1 MKFLEVFK
9 KGNEMYYKEEVQI
22 KNEKKLKR
30 ILDEYEVPVFIRNF
44 FYKLASKA
52 AMLNYWST
60 IKKSIAW
67 FIKNE
72 RINKEKISDITV
84 DDLEK
89 LKSSDITAY
98 FLYEKNVQNKEL
110 STINTEKNQLSS
122 FWEYL
127 MNDYG
132 VSKNVV
138 KEVRN
143 NELKVPKT
151 NRQKI
156 YKLPKE
162 VDLLNM
168 INKIQHKQD
177 EFIRRRNICVLRVL
191 RGTGLRESELA
202 GLNVE
207 NVDFKNEIGNRA
219 APCIYVISK
228 GNFCYNESGEDIVYL
243 TKDATNALLEWF
255 EFRKTIENIIDINAV
270 FLNKNGKRMN
280 EKNIQAIFK
289 NYSEGKIT
297 PHMMRHEYIT
307 LLSKECNDIAFVQEQ
322 ARHKSINT
330 TIINYDSGIG
340 KGDTLNVLSRL

>member
-9 KGNEMYYKEEVQI
+9 KGDEMYYKEEVQI

-67 FIKNE
+67 FIKNG

-127 MNDYG
+127 MND
-132 VSKNVV
+132 
-138 KEVRN
+138 
-143 NELKVPKT
+143 
-151 NRQKI
+151 
-156 YKLPKE
+156 
-162 VDLLNM
+162 
-168 INKIQHKQD
+168 
-177 EFIRRRNICVLRVL
+177 
-191 RGTGLRESELA
+191 
-202 GLNVE
+202 
-207 NVDFKNEIGNRA
+207 
-219 APCIYVISK
+219 
-228 GNFCYNESGEDIVYL
+228 
-243 TKDATNALLEWF
+243 
-255 EFRKTIENIIDINAV
+255 
-270 FLNKNGKRMN
+270 
-280 EKNIQAIFK
+280 
-289 NYSEGKIT
+289 
-297 PHMMRHEYIT
+297 
-307 LLSKECNDIAFVQEQ
+307 
-322 ARHKSINT
+322 
-330 TIINYDSGIG
+330 
-340 KGDTLNVLSRL
+340 

>member
-1 MKFLEVFK
+1 
-9 KGNEMYYKEEVQI
+9 MYYKEEVQLRNQ
-22 KNEKKLKR
+22 KRLER
-30 ILDEYEVPVFIRNF
+30 ILDENEVPVFIRNF

-52 AMLNYWST
+52 AMINYWST
-60 IKKSIAW
+60 IKKSLTW
-67 FIKNE
+67 FTKNG

-84 DDLEK
+84 NDLMK
-89 LKSSDITAY
+89 LTFADMTAY
-98 FLYEKNVQNKEL
+98 FLYEKNVQNKAL

-127 MNDYG
+127 NDYG
-132 VSKNVV
+132 VDKNIV
-138 KEVRN
+138 KEVKN

-168 INKIQHKQD
+168 MNKIQHKQD
-177 EFIRRRNICVLRVL
+177 EFIRKRNISVLRVL

-202 GLNVE
+202 GLNID
-207 NVDFKNEIGNRA
+207 NVDFENEIS
-219 APCIYVISK
+219 PCVYVISK
-228 GNFCYNESGEDIVYL
+228 GNFCYNENGEDVVYL

-255 EFRKTIENIIDINAV
+255 EFRKTIENIIDKNAV

-280 EKNIQAIFK
+280 EKNIQSIFK
-289 NYSEGKIT
+289 NYSDGKIT

-322 ARHKSINT
+322 ARHKSVNT
-330 TIINYDSGIG
+330 TIVTYDSGVG
-340 KGDTLNVLSRL
+340 KKNTINVLSRL

>member
-1 MKFLEVFK
+1 
-9 KGNEMYYKEEVQI
+9 MYYKEEVQI

-67 FIKNE
+67 FIKNG

-132 VSKNVV
+132 VNKNVV

-191 RGTGLRESELA
+191 RYRIKRIRT
-202 GLNVE
+202 
-207 NVDFKNEIGNRA
+207 
-219 APCIYVISK
+219 C
-228 GNFCYNESGEDIVYL
+228 
-243 TKDATNALLEWF
+243 W
-255 EFRKTIENIIDINAV
+255 IE
-270 FLNKNGKRMN
+270 
-280 EKNIQAIFK
+280 
-289 NYSEGKIT
+289 
-297 PHMMRHEYIT
+297 
-307 LLSKECNDIAFVQEQ
+307 C
-322 ARHKSINT
+322 
-330 TIINYDSGIG
+330 
-340 KGDTLNVLSRL
+340 